1 MATSNSKSEISKD
14 MEELKSLISKS
25 GSAQDT
31 EAKNET
37 QAKRKRGRPQKT
49 RSLSHVQNEE
59 EMPSTINFKFDL
71 NHRLRPQREL
81 RNKAQSKT

>member
-37 QAKRKRGRPQKT
+37 QAKRKRGRP
-49 RSLSHVQNEE
+49 
-59 EMPSTINFKFDL
+59 
-71 NHRLRPQREL
+71 
-81 RNKAQSKT
+81 